1 MAGSLCCPVPLLSRT
16 NRVYYFG
23 VPIVLREP
31 SSAGAAPV
39 GHALRGSTPCK
50 PDVGQARHLGSDL
63 CLLSPIHGGSPLP
76 CSVLCAGGTAL
87 SRRASVPKGGGE
99 ESTLITPQMR
109 SHRNLQGAHSS
120 EHKTHPPPPPRNCPI
135 SDNKG
140 GGQVSVPHLPSFLA
154 RGSDLSCPWRS
165 EVAGDLCCHL
175 QVRGG

>member
-63 CLLSPIHGGSPLP
+63 CLLSPFHGGSPLP
-76 CSVLCAGGTAL
+76 CSVLCAGGHSTEQACL
-87 SRRASVPKGGGE
+87 CPEGKGRGKCPNYSTNEIPQKPPGGSQLRAQNPSPT
-99 ESTLITPQMR
+99 STPQL
-109 SHRNLQGAHSS
+109 SHLRQQGWRAGQC
-120 EHKTHPPPPPRNCPI
+120 TPPPL
-135 SDNKG
+135 
-140 GGQVSVPHLPSFLA
+140 LPGTGVRPFLPLEVRSGWGLVLPLTGE
-154 RGSDLSCPWRS
+154 RG
-165 EVAGDLCCHL
+165 
-175 QVRGG
+175 